1 MPQSHLIAA
10 NWKMNGLKS
19 SIPMARAIAEASRNY
34 NAQVAIFPPFTLL
47 PLLAQALEGTGV
59 ILGGQNCHY
68 AEGGAYTSGISASML
83 KDAGARYVLLG
94 HSERRQGLAESCML
108 IARKAVAAIKG
119 GLEPIICIGETAD
132 ERDAG
137 LTVPVLERHL
147 KDSLPDELKGHLFH
161 IAYEPVWAIGS
172 GKTATDGQILEAF
185 DQISDHLG
193 ARFGPMPDAHLLYGG
208 SVNAAN
214 ARQILSLEGIS
225 GALVGG
231 ASLKAETFMPI
242 VEAASLAH
250 A

>member
-1 MPQSHLIAA
+1 
-10 NWKMNGLKS
+10 MNGLKS
-19 SIPMARAIAEASRNY
+19 SIPMAKSIADKARDY
-34 NAQVAIFPPFTLL
+34 NARVAIFPPFTLL
-47 PLLAQALEGTGV
+47 PLLAQALDGTDV

-68 AEGGAYTSGISASML
+68 ADGGAYTSGISAAML
-83 KDAGARYVLLG
+83 KDAGAQLVLLG

-108 IARKAVAAIKG
+108 IARKAAAAIRG
-119 GLEPIICIGETAD
+119 GLEPVICIGETAD

-137 LTVPVLERHL
+137 LTYKVLERHL
-147 KDSLPDELKGHLFH
+147 RDSLPEELNGNVFH

-185 DQISDHLG
+185 DQIRDHLHG
-193 ARFGPMPDAHLLYGG
+193 RFGSQAATHLLYGG
-208 SVNAAN
+208 SVNPAN

-231 ASLKAETFMPI
+231 ASLQAETFLPI
-242 VEAASLAH
+242 VEAASLAL